1 MKIFFN
7 INSFEYWLRI
17 CESIIKIIPIKKTNI
32 FYLLKLFCN
41 SDFRA
46 KQPPT
51 KLIIRI

>member
-1 MKIFFN
+1 MKIFLN

-17 CESIIKIIPIKKTNI
+17 CESNIKIIPTKKTNI
-32 FYLLKLFCN
+32 LCLLKLFCN
-41 SDFRA
+41 SDLSA